1 MFEFEKQKQ
10 LGLSQM
16 CNSEDLD
23 VSFAISFIL
32 CVQREKE
39 DHRFAP
45 KLHRAMPPS
54 VYHSGGS
61 PCLSPSTTA
70 ELSPKGLTQAV
81 PGLESRPPPP
91 CSRSQV

>member
-1 MFEFEKQKQ
+1 MFEFEKEKQ

-23 VSFAISFIL
+23 VSFAMSFIL

-45 KLHRAMPPS
+45 KLLRAMPRFITAKEARA
-54 VYHSGGS
+54 S
-61 PCLSPSTTA
+61 PLPLQQS
-70 ELSPKGLTQAV
+70 
-81 PGLESRPPPP
+81 
-91 CSRSQV
+91 